1 MFFLSMRWH
10 MQDWSHE
17 LFGALREA
25 GGTAYSNYAVGYN
38 NVSVPAAHREQDSSW
53 QHARCASPAIMVR
66 FVGQVRVLVVGAAN
80 AEQHRGFEHRRA
92 SIRAYDVLAR
102 AHELAADPGPL

>member
-1 MFFLSMRWH
+1 MCKWLSMRWH

-38 NVSVPAAHREQDSSW
+38 NVHVPAATENRIAVGNTPGAH
-53 QHARCASPAIMVR
+53 SPAFLISISIDI
-66 FVGQVRVLVVGAAN
+66 LTSCPWCSTAAS
-80 AEQHRGFEHRRA
+80 FC
-92 SIRAYDVLAR
+92 
-102 AHELAADPGPL
+102 AA